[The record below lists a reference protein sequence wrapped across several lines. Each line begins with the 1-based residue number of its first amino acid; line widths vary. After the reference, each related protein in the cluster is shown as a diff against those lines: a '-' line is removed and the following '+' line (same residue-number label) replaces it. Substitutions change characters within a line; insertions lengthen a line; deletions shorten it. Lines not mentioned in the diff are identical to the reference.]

1 MLGQQTLKELAILA
15 DDQLPADG
23 GWDPRPG
30 PPAEAGPTT
39 CYRHPDR
46 PTGLRC
52 SRCNRPICGECARPA
67 SVGQLCPDD
76 AGERVRVRGLPSQ
89 GRPVVTLALLGV
101 NTLLLLV
108 EAAQSGNGFAG
119 LLQPSNAALC
129 RLGALNAPAIA
140 QSGQWWRLFT
150 VMVLHAGLIHYLFN
164 SYALYAF
171 GPVLEQALGGPRF
184 LALYVGSGF
193 VGSAASFALHHTVL
207 SVGASGA
214 IFGLLGALVAFF
226 WRRRRSIG
234 AAPFQ
239 NLLVILALNLF
250 LTFRLSV
257 IDSLAHVG
265 GLVAGMATMAL
276 LDVVPAR
283 QRNLG
288 LLVLAA
294 PFLVGVGLTLYG
306 IATFP
311 VNAGLPS
318 CVGV

>member
-1 MLGQQTLKELAILA
+1 MA

-23 GWDPRPG
+23 RDPRFGPAAEPG
-30 PPAEAGPTT
+30 TTT
-39 CYRHPDR
+39 CYRHPER

-67 SVGQLCPDD
+67 PVGQLCPDD
-76 AGERVRVRGLPSQ
+76 AGDRVRVRGLASQ
-89 GRPVVTLALLGV
+89 RRPVVTFSLLGV

-108 EAAQSGNGFAG
+108 TAAQSGNGVSG
-119 LLQPSNAALC
+119 LLTPTSAALC

-150 VMVLHAGLIHYLFN
+150 VMVLHAGLIHFLFN

-171 GPVLEQALGGPRF
+171 GPMLEMTLGGPRF

-193 VGSAASFALHHTVL
+193 VGAAASFGLHHTAL

-226 WRRRRSIG
+226 WRRRHAG
-234 AAPFQ
+234 GQAPFQ
-239 NLLVILALNLF
+239 NLLLIMALNLF
-250 LTFRLSV
+250 LTFRLAS

-265 GLVAGMATMAL
+265 GLVAGMGTMAL
-276 LDVVPAR
+276 LDAVPAR

-288 LLVLAA
+288 TLVLAA
-294 PFLVGVGLTLYG
+294 PFLLGVVLTLYG

-311 VNAGLPS
+311 ADAGLPS

>member
-1 MLGQQTLKELAILA
+1 LA

-23 GWDPRPG
+23 GRDPQLG
-30 PPAEAGPTT
+30 PAAEAGPTT

-89 GRPVVTLALLGV
+89 RRPVVTLALLGV

-119 LLQPSNAALC
+119 LLQPSSAALC

-171 GPVLEQALGGPRF
+171 GPMLEQTLGGPRF

-193 VGSAASFALHHTVL
+193 VGSAASFGLHHTAL

-214 IFGLLGALVAFF
+214 IFGLLGALVAYF
-226 WRRRRSIG
+226 WRRRRSGG

-239 NLLVILALNLF
+239 NLLLIMALNLF
-250 LTFRLSV
+250 ITFRLSG
-257 IDSLAHVG
+257 IDSLAHIG
-265 GLVAGMATMAL
+265 GLVAGMGTMAL
-276 LDVVPAR
+276 LDAVPAR

-294 PFLVGVGLTLYG
+294 PFLLGIVLTLYG
-306 IATFP
+306 ISTFP
-311 VNAGLPS
+311 ADAGLPS

>member
-1 MLGQQTLKELAILA
+1 MSTNT
-15 DDQLPADG
+15 
-23 GWDPRPG
+23 
-30 PPAEAGPTT
+30 TT
-39 CYRHPDR
+39 CYRHPER

-52 SRCNRPICGECARPA
+52 SRCDRPICGECARPA
-67 SVGQLCPDD
+67 PVGQLCPDD
-76 AGERVRVRGLPSQ
+76 ARDRVRVRGLPSQ
-89 GRPVVTLALLGV
+89 GRPVVTLSLLGV

-108 EAAQSGNGFAG
+108 TAAQSGNGVSG
-119 LLQPSNAALC
+119 LLTPTSAALC

-150 VMVLHAGLIHYLFN
+150 VMVLHAGLIHFLFN

-171 GPVLEQALGGPRF
+171 GPMLEMTLGRARF
-184 LALYVGSGF
+184 LALYVGAGF
-193 VGSAASFALHHTVL
+193 VGSAASFGLHHTAL

-226 WRRRRSIG
+226 WRRRNAGG

-239 NLLVILALNLF
+239 NLLLIMALNLF
-250 LTFRLSV
+250 LTFRLAS

-265 GLVAGMATMAL
+265 GLVAGMGTMAL
-276 LDVVPAR
+276 LDAVPAR

-288 LLVLAA
+288 TLVLAA
-294 PFLVGVGLTLYG
+294 PFLLGVVLTLYG
-306 IATFP
+306 VATFP
-311 VNAGLPS
+311 ASAGLPS

>member
-1 MLGQQTLKELAILA
+1 LA

-23 GWDPRPG
+23 GRDPRPG
-30 PPAEAGPTT
+30 PAAEAGLTT

-67 SVGQLCPDD
+67 PVGQLCPDD
-76 AGERVRVRGLPSQ
+76 ARQRVRVRGLPSQ
-89 GRPVVTLALLGV
+89 GRQVVTLALLGV

-108 EAAQSGNGFAG
+108 EAAQSGGGFAG
-119 LLQPSNAALC
+119 LLEPSSAALC

-193 VGSAASFALHHTVL
+193 VGAAASFGLHHTAL

-226 WRRRRSIG
+226 WRRRRSGG

-239 NLLVILALNLF
+239 NLLFIMALNLF
-250 LTFRLSV
+250 LTFRLSS
-257 IDSLAHVG
+257 IDSLAHIG
-265 GLVAGMATMAL
+265 GLVAGMGTMAL
-276 LDVVPAR
+276 LDAVPGR

-294 PFLVGVGLTLYG
+294 PFLVGIALTLYG
-306 IATFP
+306 VSTFP
-311 VNAGLPS
+311 ANAGLPS
-318 CVGV
+318 CVGG